1 MKCMRYLSEGCC
13 RLARV
18 ALLVGFIT
26 AAGCDSGENVL
37 PPPEGGSAADL
48 PKPITPKPNPK
59 MSTRQE
65 REKAAAQ
72 Q

>member
-1 MKCMRYLSEGCC
+1 MKCMSHLSESFC
-13 RLARV
+13 RSARV
-18 ALLVGFIT
+18 VIFLGFIT

-37 PPPEGGSAADL
+37 TPPEGGATTDQAK
-48 PKPITPKPNPK
+48 PKAPKPNPK

-72 Q
+72 